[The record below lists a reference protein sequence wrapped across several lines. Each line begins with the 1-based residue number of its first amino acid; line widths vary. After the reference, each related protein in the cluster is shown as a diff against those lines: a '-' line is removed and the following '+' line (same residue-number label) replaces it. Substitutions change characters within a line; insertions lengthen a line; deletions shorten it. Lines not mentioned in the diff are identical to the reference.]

1 MTEEQDQP
9 QAEPK
14 RFYIDTDYYDRAG
27 RSFRTVAQKRFCA
40 SCQGKAGTETE
51 ERVPTIDPKTG
62 RVVYETRTVPYG
74 SNPMAVIRSCCG
86 KERGYITADMPV
98 LEAVFRIFLL
108 NGNQPT
114 ELETVRDELS
124 QWFPLTLKSHGYS
137 VDLLERLITNDE
149 YYGLREFNPPPV
161 E

>member
-14 RFYIDTDYYDRAG
+14 RFYIDTDSYDRAG
-27 RSFRTVAQKRFCA
+27 RSFRTVAQKRLCA
-40 SCQGKAGTETE
+40 SCQGKAGMETE
-51 ERVPTIDPKTG
+51 ERVPVIDPKTG

-98 LEAVFRIFLL
+98 LEAIFRIFLL
-108 NGNQPT
+108 NGNQPA
-114 ELETVRDELS
+114 ELDTVRDELA

-137 VDLLERLITNDE
+137 VDLLERLIANDD